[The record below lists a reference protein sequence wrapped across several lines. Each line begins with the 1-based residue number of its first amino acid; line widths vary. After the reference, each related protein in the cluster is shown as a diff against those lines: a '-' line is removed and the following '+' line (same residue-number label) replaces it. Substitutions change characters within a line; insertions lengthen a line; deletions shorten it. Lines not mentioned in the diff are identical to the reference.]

1 MDYIHPLNKILSI
14 MLDILLSLLKQI
26 DENNDIKDYGDNVI
40 LSDNPIVTEAIHIA
54 EDVLIT
60 GMGLVNWGA
69 VDILA
74 QHGYGVFPMEQD
86 SFGWLIGGISTSK
99 GILVF
104 G

>member
-1 MDYIHPLNKILSI
+1 
-14 MLDILLSLLKQI
+14 MLDLLLLLLKKI
-26 DENNDIKDYGDNVI
+26 EDNEHIRDYGEDAI
-40 LSDNPIVTEAIHIA
+40 LSDNPIVTEAIHMA

-74 QHGYGVFPMEQD
+74 QHGYGVFPMERD
-86 SFGWLIGGISTSK
+86 SFGWLIGGISTNK

>member
-1 MDYIHPLNKILSI
+1 

-54 EDVLIT
+54 EDLLIT
-60 GMGLVNWGA
+60 GMGLVNWAA
-69 VDILA
+69 VDVLSYN
-74 QHGYGVFPMEQD
+74 GYSVFPMERD
-86 SFGWLIGGISTSK
+86 SFGWLIGGISTNK

>member
-1 MDYIHPLNKILSI
+1 
-14 MLDILLSLLKQI
+14 MLDLLLALLKKI
-26 DENNDIKDYGDNVI
+26 EDNKNIKDYGENVI
-40 LSDNPIVTEAIHIA
+40 LSDNPAVTEAIHIA

-60 GMGLVNWGA
+60 GMGGVNWGA
-69 VDILA
+69 VNVLS

-86 SFGWLIGGISTSK
+86 SFGWLIGGIATSK

>member
-1 MDYIHPLNKILSI
+1 MSAFIRYTVSK
-14 MLDILLSLLKQI
+14 MLDLLLALLKKI
-26 DENNDIKDYGDNVI
+26 EDNEHIKDYGDNVI
-40 LSDNPIVTEAIHIA
+40 LSDNIAVTEAIHIA

-60 GMGLVNWGA
+60 GMGIVNWGA

-74 QHGYGVFPMEQD
+74 QHGYGVFPMERD
-86 SFGWLIGGISTSK
+86 SFGWLIGGISTKK